1 MNTTHEVRT
10 LPYQAYVGRRNTS
23 CNWGLP
29 ERIPAVFNC
38 TSTQLQ
44 KSWKLNRFALSVIC
58 VPSTEF
64 TPVRSFTDLDIQ
76 NNSLTVNL
84 SEDEDWTT
92 IKRPL
97 DGYNSEAETGHSLA

>member
-1 MNTTHEVRT
+1 
-10 LPYQAYVGRRNTS
+10 
-23 CNWGLP
+23 
-29 ERIPAVFNC
+29 
-38 TSTQLQ
+38 
-44 KSWKLNRFALSVIC
+44 VIC